1 MPCILKIL
9 ILGLVA
15 AKVFVQVDL
24 NRKFTSFPF
33 AFASNT
39 TPPGIATVIITE
51 TLEDETISWYKKTRV
66 TLPKA
71 LLVIQSV
78 QEDLFLSIFHY
89 KK

>member
-1 MPCILKIL
+1 MLKSILNTLLLLNATGVVSCILKIL

-15 AKVFVQVDL
+15 AKVFVQVDI

-39 TPPGIATVIITE
+39 TPAGFATVIITK

-66 TLPKA
+66 TLPKH
-71 LLVIQSV
+71 
-78 QEDLFLSIFHY
+78 F
-89 KK
+89 